1 MNLINQLCKQLFCK
15 HEWVHVSNIYG
26 DMIRYTGWKRS
37 VWKCKKCGRLKY
49 KENLYYGD
57 KINLNL

>member
-15 HEWVHVSNIYG
+15 HEWVHTSNIYG

-37 VWKCKKCGRLKY
+37 VWKCKKCGKIKY
-49 KENLYYGD
+49 KENLYYD
-57 KINLNL
+57 